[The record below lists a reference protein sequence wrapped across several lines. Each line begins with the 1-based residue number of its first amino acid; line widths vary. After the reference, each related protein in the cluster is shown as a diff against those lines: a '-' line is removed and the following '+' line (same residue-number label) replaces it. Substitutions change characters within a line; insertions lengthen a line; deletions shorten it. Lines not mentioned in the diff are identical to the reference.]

1 MGNRRFCMMA
11 LAVFLCTAAMAQGVG
26 VEARIDSIKLDES
39 FVYGESYDENAA
51 LAYDNALS
59 DLLVTAN
66 ELRAAQGRDL
76 LAKGSLQV
84 RVKELTYTFGQRN
97 TVFLYIPVDEM
108 LALADKPLGGVVQQ
122 ASQQQPVQQQQQ
134 PVQQPAQQSQQPAQ
148 PQGNHYVP
156 STPQS
161 TVTTPQLPDDVTRTI
176 CGQDNWVEIKSF
188 LSEYKHSG
196 KISQTGAT
204 KALAEAPAD
213 AYAILMD
220 GMGGIISI
228 LAPVAN
234 GQRAELKANGKTSDN
249 NECKFIVWYK

>member
-1 MGNRRFCMMA
+1 MGSRRFCMMA
-11 LAVFLCTAAMAQGVG
+11 LAVCLCTAAMAQSSGI
-26 VEARIDSIKLDES
+26 EARIDSIKLDEN
-39 FVYGESYDENAA
+39 FVYGESYDDNAA

-66 ELRAAQGRDL
+66 ELRAAQGKDL

-84 RVKELTYTFGQRN
+84 RVKELTYTLGQRN

-122 ASQQQPVQQQQQ
+122 AAQQQPVQQQ
-134 PVQQPAQQSQQPAQ
+134 QQPAQ

-156 STPQS
+156 STPQP
-161 TVTTPQLPDDVTRTI
+161 TVTAQQLPDDVTRTI

-188 LSEYKHSG
+188 LSEYKRSG

>member
-1 MGNRRFCMMA
+1 MMGSRRFCMMA
-11 LAVFLCTAAMAQGVG
+11 LAVSLCTAAMAQSSGI
-26 VEARIDSIKLDES
+26 EARIDSIKLDEN
-39 FVYGESYDENAA
+39 FVYGESYDDNAA

-66 ELRAAQGRDL
+66 ELRAAQGKDL

-84 RVKELTYTFGQRN
+84 RVKELTYTLGQRN

-134 PVQQPAQQSQQPAQ
+134 PAQQSQQPAQ

-161 TVTTPQLPDDVTRTI
+161 TVTAQQLPDDVTRTI

-188 LSEYKHSG
+188 LSEYKRSG